1 MDSAFNANLH
11 GVSAEPTPLIIS
23 SGGLNGNLLRKN
35 GEEGAGGLILGE
47 TEGNSTLGSR
57 CDGQDDSGTADVDT
71 EGSEESHNQY
81 WKTKLCLMFSKG
93 ACKNGDNCRFAH
105 GNEDLRT
112 PVNLKKTKL
121 CPFWL
126 SSACSIGEN
135 CPFAHGTTE
144 LRVTNDF
151 YKTSVCRY
159 WKMGVKC
166 DAGVLCRHAHGEAEL
181 RKKTNKHLLR
191 RKDDQIPSSIQEDEL
206 VISMRNNKFNENSRF
221 LFQVPPPPPL
231 VYSNSSQT
239 IPSLGKIRQNQSHS
253 QTQPQSQTH
262 SNLHSN
268 SRMGLGSHTQSL
280 QTKTLPPIF
289 MYVDRDAEEEQKMK
303 RNYSCDDNFRK
314 EGFSNSHS
322 HSHPHPHSHP
332 HAHSQPQS
340 HSHSYPP
347 QFNSFQDNQNNDIT
361 NVQCIRNSS
370 SLNNLRDWGSNSKN
384 DQLDVSQDIFG
395 FSGLEK
401 NPGIPSTNMIK
412 GRFQDEDSEKQL
424 LDLKSNETD
433 LSSFCSLRRMEDSS
447 NSLVSNISDLSFGDD
462 FFGGVLHNKF
472 QNHQVLK
479 HSPGSMFNGIL
490 SCNVESHGG
499 SAVGHNCQSSSIV
512 KENKRD
518 ETKCLDHF
526 KNIPDVVPSE
536 GFISKINQFNTNLE
550 IAHSPILVRIKLL
563 DSSEISSLSIGEVP
577 AILIPSEDM
586 KSAKVHFLSI

>member
-1 MDSAFNANLH
+1 MDNAFNTNLY
-11 GVSAEPTPLIIS
+11 GVSTEPIPSMIS
-23 SGGLNGNLLRKN
+23 LGGLNGNLTRNN
-35 GEEGAGGLILGE
+35 GERIIESLVSGGVD
-47 TEGNSTLGSR
+47 GNNTLGSR
-57 CDGQDDSGTADVDT
+57 FDGQDDSVTADVDT

-105 GNEDLRT
+105 GSEDLRT

-191 RKDDQIPSSIQEDEL
+191 RKDDQLPPSIREDDL
-206 VISMRNNKFNENSRF
+206 ILPLRSNKFNENSRF

-231 VYSNSSQT
+231 VYSSSGQ
-239 IPSLGKIRQNQSHS
+239 PVSSLGKMRQSHS
-253 QTQPQSQTH
+253 H

-268 SRMGLGSHTQSL
+268 SRTGLGFNTQSI
-280 QTKTLPPIF
+280 QAKTLPPILR
-289 MYVDRDAEEEQKMK
+289 YIDQEGEGDHRMK
-303 RNYSCDDNFRK
+303 RNYSCDDIFRK
-314 EGFSNSHS
+314 GECFSNSQSHPNLQN
-322 HSHPHPHSHP
+322 HSHP
-332 HAHSQPQS
+332 QPQPL
-340 HSHSYPP
+340 PP
-347 QFNSFQDNQNNDIT
+347 QFNSFHDNQNSDIT
-361 NVQCIRNSS
+361 NVPCIRGSS
-370 SLNNLRDWGSNSKN
+370 SLNNLRSWDSNSKS
-384 DQLDVSQDIFG
+384 DQLNTSQDNIFG
-395 FSGLEK
+395 LVGLDKDPGLSSASIIK
-401 NPGIPSTNMIK
+401 N
-412 GRFQDEDSEKQL
+412 RFQDDDSEKQL
-424 LDLKSNETD
+424 LDLRSNETD
-433 LSSFCSLRRMEDSS
+433 LSSFCSLKRMEDSS

-462 FFGGVLHNKF
+462 FLGGVLNNKL

-479 HSPGSMFNGIL
+479 HSPGHMLNSLFN
-490 SCNVESHGG
+490 CNTDNHSG
-499 SAVGHNCQSSSIV
+499 SATGHNCPPSSIV
-512 KENKRD
+512 SEKKRD
-518 ETKCLDHF
+518 EINSLDYF
-526 KNIPDVVPSE
+526 KNVADVVPSE
-536 GFISKINQFNTNLE
+536 GFFSKVSQFTNSSE
-550 IAHSPILVRIKLL
+550 VTHSPILVKIKFL
-563 DSSEISSLSIGEVP
+563 DSAEISSLSTGEVP